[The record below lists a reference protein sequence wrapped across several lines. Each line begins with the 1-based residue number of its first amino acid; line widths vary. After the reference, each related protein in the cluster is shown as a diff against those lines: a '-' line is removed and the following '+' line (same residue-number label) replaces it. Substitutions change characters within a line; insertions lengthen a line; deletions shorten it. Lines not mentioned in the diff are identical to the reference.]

1 MDTADR
7 IGLLPSFG
15 WIAGH
20 NFWVTLVICIAITPI
35 GHLVVGMIGES
46 RWVPISPSKQFLSF
60 FPGDLFLAVS
70 VAGMLSLASS
80 IDAGAHWYNAT
91 WWHVLV
97 LVGAIVVAIL
107 ATYGEWKSGV
117 YPTQAIFSP
126 TKLYHNGLLYVGYGY
141 VIVTTLVAL
150 LFGGGIEWLLALVLV
165 PAVAWAVLVVLDS
178 TLRPDQ
184 AKEKARHAH
193 TENWEFLLSPF

>member
-7 IGLLPSFG
+7 IGLLPGFG
-15 WIAGH
+15 WMAGH
-20 NFWVTLVICIAITPI
+20 NFWVTLVICIAITPT
-35 GHLVVGMIGES
+35 GHPVVGMVGES
-46 RWVPISPSKQFLSF
+46 RLVPIAPRWQFLSF

-80 IDAGAHWYNAT
+80 IDTGEHWYNAT

-97 LVGAIVVAIL
+97 LACAIAIAIL

-141 VIVTTLVAL
+141 VIFTTLFAIL
-150 LFGGGIEWLLALVLV
+150 AGGGIDWMLALVLV
-165 PAVAWAVLVVLDS
+165 PALIWVGLVIHDS
-178 TLRPDQ
+178 TLRPEQ
-184 AKEKARHAH
+184 AREKAKYAH
-193 TENWEFLLSPF
+193 VDNWLPIWSNP